1 MTSPVPPNQQVGSP
15 AAGATNAGWYPDP
28 WRIEPFRWWDGHMWT
43 AHVGGQA
50 QAKPKVPA
58 WSSWPVIIC
67 GIPMVIIS
75 VVLAFTE
82 PLAVALGFVPLFIV
96 GPVMI
101 WLDRVEPEPIE
112 SKIHALLWGAV
123 VATLVSLIVNTGVAL
138 AFNSEAVGAVGSA
151 PIIEEIMKA
160 LGIVWMVKRKEL
172 DGVMDGFVYAGW
184 VALGFA
190 IVEDFLYFATAA
202 EADQLA
208 AVFFVRAILTPFAHP
223 LFTAWTG
230 LAVGRAVS
238 KNKPIFPSILWGL
251 GLAIAAHMAWNGSL
265 VIGGGMGN
273 AGVIIL
279 AILLFVILFIA
290 TAVVLVRFRAR
301 EQERFTSLVPF
312 LAQHYGLSPGEVQ
325 IFSEW
330 RTMLRTRKSLP
341 KNQRKHFDGV
351 HAALARLAV
360 LYGREGDLDLVTEQR
375 LRGQLQEARSA
386 PLV

>member
-1 MTSPVPPNQQVGSP
+1 
-15 AAGATNAGWYPDP
+15 
-28 WRIEPFRWWDGHMWT
+28 MWT
-43 AHVGGQA
+43 AHVGGEA
-50 QAKPKVPA
+50 QSKPKVPA
-58 WSSWPVIIC
+58 WTSWPVIVC

-75 VVLAFTE
+75 VILAFSQ

-96 GPVMI
+96 GPVMV

-112 SKIHALLWGAV
+112 SKIHALLWGAA
-123 VATLVSLIVNTGVAL
+123 VATLVSLIVNTVVGVAT
-138 AFNSEAVGAVGSA
+138 SEAVAAVGSA

-160 LGIVWMVKRKEL
+160 LGIVWMVRRKEL

-208 AVFFVRAILTPFAHP
+208 GVFVVRALLTPFAHP

-251 GLAIAAHMAWNGSL
+251 ALAIGTHMAWNGAL
-265 VIGGGMGN
+265 VIGGEMGN
-273 AGVIIL
+273 VGLIGLVA
-279 AILLFVILFIA
+279 LLFVVLF
-290 TAVVLVRFRAR
+290 VVVAIVLIRFRSR
-301 EQERFTSLVPF
+301 EQQRFTALVPF
-312 LAQHYGLSPGEVQ
+312 LAQRYGLTAGEVQ
-325 IFSEW
+325 VFSEW
-330 RTMLRTRKSLP
+330 RTMLRTRKALP
-341 KNQRKHFDGV
+341 KAQRKHFDGV

-360 LYGREGDLDLVTEQR
+360 LYGREGELDHATEEL
-375 LRGQLQEARSA
+375 LRSQLHEARSA
-386 PLV
+386 PAG